1 MKGHLRK
8 RGKSSWAIVVDLGR
22 DANGKRRQK
31 WTSVKGTRRDAER
44 ELTKVLRE
52 LDTGTY
58 VEPSNLSVREYLD
71 LWLNDYAKAQVGAKT
86 FERYKQ
92 LIDSHIVPTLGGH
105 KFHGPLGAA
114 ALWVRR
120 GNNLDPLLVGG
131 AQERRRRAGTENVP
145 ALVGL
150 GTACRLARTE
160 LDHRRRHLARL
171 RDRFETGL
179 LGLDETRI
187 HCRSS
192 PRLPNTTNVAFSG
205 VDAQALLIRM
215 DLAGFAISTG
225 SACASGSVE
234 PSTTLLALGLSVEE
248 ALSSLRISFGMPN
261 APNEVD
267 ALLAQLSLE
276 LDAMR
281 AAKRVLATEP

>member
-1 MKGHLRK
+1 MLANNEIGTLQPVAEIASLCRA
-8 RGKSSWAIVVDLGR
+8 RGVPVLCDAVQAVGKMAVDAR
-22 DANGKRRQK
+22 A
-31 WTSVKGTRRDAER
+31 
-44 ELTKVLRE
+44 
-52 LDTGTY
+52 LD
-58 VEPSNLSVREYLD
+58 VDYL
-71 LWLNDYAKAQVGAKT
+71 
-86 FERYKQ
+86 
-92 LIDSHIVPTLGGH
+92 TLGGH

-160 LDHRRRHLARL
+160 LDHRHRHLARL

-261 APNEVD
+261 APDEVD

-276 LDAMR
+276 LDALR
-281 AAKRVLATEP
+281 AGERALSMER